1 MKKQKILF
9 VMAMAILMVLMG
21 ALYANAASLAWDYT
35 DSSNVTG
42 WVCYY
47 QATADTSKTYS
58 YMLNDPAARTMD
70 ISALQLIPGTEYN
83 IWLTAYNTAG
93 ESGPSNT
100 VDFTSPAFTPP
111 PDSHPVTITIEA
123 PATVTITQP

>member
-1 MKKQKILF
+1 MRKIFITALI
-9 VMAMAILMVLMG
+9 ILTILAG
-21 ALYANAASLAWDYT
+21 TLSANAASLAWDYT
-35 DSSNVTG
+35 DSSNITG

-47 QATADTSKTYS
+47 QATSDTSKTYS
-58 YMLNDPAARTMD
+58 YTLNDPAARTMD

-83 IWLTAYNTAG
+83 IWLTAYNANT

>member
-1 MKKQKILF
+1 MKKTLLIT
-9 VMAMAILMVLMG
+9 AMAILMILAG
-21 ALYANAASLAWDYT
+21 TLSANAASLAWTYT

-47 QATADTSKTYS
+47 QATSDTSKTYS
-58 YMLNDPAARTMD
+58 YTLNDPAARTLD

-83 IWLTAYNTAG
+83 IWLTAYNTSG

-100 VDFTSPAFTPP
+100 VDFTSPAFAPP